1 MARGALAEWLGKGLQ
16 NLLHRFKSG
25 TRLHIIGRVVELV
38 YTTDLKSV
46 ALGLEGSSPSLPTI
60 IRVLL

>member
-25 TRLHIIGRVVELV
+25 TRLQANL
-38 YTTDLKSV
+38 TNV
-46 ALGLEGSSPSLPTI
+46 AIVGANDPIFARSI
-60 IRVLL
+60 F

>member
-25 TRLHIIGRVVELV
+25 TRLHKNTQLPWASGGIGIH
-38 YTTDLKSV
+38 DGLK
-46 ALGLEGSSPSLPTI
+46 
-60 IRVLL
+60 IRFL